1 MSFGRIL
8 PAEVAARL
16 RAGDKLVLLDVR
28 EPDELA
34 ICSIPGS
41 TAIPMGQVA
50 QRRSE
55 LDSDAEIVCICHHG
69 VRSARVAGYLAAQ
82 GFSRVLNMTGGID
95 RWAEDVDRGMRRY

>member
-34 ICSIPGS
+34 ICSLPS
-41 TAIPMGQVA
+41 ATAIPMGQIA
-50 QRRSE
+50 QRRGE
-55 LDSDAEIVCICHHG
+55 LDPEAEIVCICHHG
-69 VRSARVAGYLAAQ
+69 VRSARVAGYLASQ
-82 GFSRVLNMTGGID
+82 GFARVLNMVGGID